1 MPQEQRLSHVAV
13 TVPRDRLAE
22 PVRGELL
29 SFYLEVFGWSEN
41 EGMSVE
47 GERIFLRAPSDR
59 QYLTI
64 RASDTPMRTSGYE
77 HLGFTVT
84 TLESLQSLH
93 GRARAYAQRDD
104 RVELSDV
111 ETAYGGRLH
120 TFRVRYRLPL
130 TIEVQFLEEEP
141 GPEGA

>member
-1 MPQEQRLSHVAV
+1 M
-13 TVPRDRLAE
+13 
-22 PVRGELL
+22 
-29 SFYLEVFGWSEN
+29 
-41 EGMSVE
+41 
-47 GERIFLRAPSDR
+47 
-59 QYLTI
+59 
-64 RASDTPMRTSGYE
+64 
-77 HLGFTVT
+77 T
-84 TLESLQSLH
+84 TLESLRSLH

-120 TFRVRYRLPL
+120 TIRVRYRLPL